1 MTMQDAGPSEC
12 HRAARHGPHLLP
24 RARRRLLAALLGAL
38 ALPRLAGCAAV
49 AGAAAPPWQARLRG
63 DTIALLGEV
72 HDNPTLHRL
81 RAEALRRA
89 VEAGWR
95 PVLVME
101 QFDIDR
107 QDDIERGRREHPRD
121 ARALI
126 AAAGAPRGWDWAYYE
141 PLVALALAHD
151 LPLVA
156 GNLSRTAAT
165 RVMREGPAAVLGEA
179 RARALGLLDPVDP
192 ALLAAQERAID
203 LGHCGALPGALL
215 PAMARA
221 QFARDAVMAGLLRE
235 HAGGGAVLLA
245 GDGHVR
251 RDLGVPRWLGGVAP
265 ERLLSVGFVETGQPA
280 LDGRYDALVVA
291 APPKRDDPCRDF
303 VAPRAVAVVSA
314 AQADRATSPMRSPDE
329 ADRHASR

>member
-1 MTMQDAGPSEC
+1 MGMQDASPLEC
-12 HRAARHGPHLLP
+12 RRAARHGPHRGP

-49 AGAAAPPWQARLRG
+49 AGTAASPWEARLRG

-81 RAEALRRA
+81 RAEALHRA

-101 QFDIDR
+101 QFDTDR
-107 QDDIERGRREHPRD
+107 QDDIERSRREHPRD
-121 ARALI
+121 VRALI
-126 AAAGAPRGWDWAYYE
+126 AAAGAARGWDWAFYE

-151 LPLVA
+151 LPLIA
-156 GNLSRTAAT
+156 GNLSRTAAA

-179 RARALGLLDPVDP
+179 RARGARP
-192 ALLAAQERAID
+192 ARSGRPGAARGPAARDRPRPLRRLAARAAAED
-203 LGHCGALPGALL
+203 G
-215 PAMARA
+215 ARA
-221 QFARDAVMAGLLRE
+221 VRARRGDGR
-235 HAGGGAVLLA
+235 HAARARRGGAVLLA

-280 LDGRYDALVVA
+280 LTGRYDALVVA
-291 APPKRDDPCRDF
+291 APAARADPCRDF
-303 VAPRAVAVVSA
+303 VAPRSVALASA
-314 AQADRATSPMRSPDE
+314 AHADRATSSMRPRERGD
-329 ADRHASR
+329 ASASS